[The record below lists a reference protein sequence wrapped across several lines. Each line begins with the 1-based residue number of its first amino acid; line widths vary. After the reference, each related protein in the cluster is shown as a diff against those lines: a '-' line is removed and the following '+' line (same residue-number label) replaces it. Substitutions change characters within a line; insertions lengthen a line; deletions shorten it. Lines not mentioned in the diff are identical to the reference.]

1 MNLFA
6 RAWRE
11 QPRGGAVDEV
21 VDEASVMKVADSSAY
36 NSFARQ
42 PIGLPRERAARSGR
56 FRIAKKYINV
66 GGFGLAVRFKF
77 KSG

>member
-1 MNLFA
+1 MNSFA

-21 VDEASVMKVADSSAY
+21 VDEASVMEVADSSAY

-42 PIGLPRERAARSGR
+42 LIGLPRERANRIEYVKFVFRSSLLTLSTTR
-56 FRIAKKYINV
+56 SA
-66 GGFGLAVRFKF
+66 A
-77 KSG
+77 